1 MNARIPATAIRAV
14 TSAPNPRIR
23 KAQAATRI
31 RVDDGDHLALIEDG
45 KPILD
50 LHFYLEGD
58 ILWRCHARSERG
70 GKDIPIRTF
79 HSDHVRCTKGWFK
92 WSLIHL
98 PHDAQSLY
106 VTFAQTPGAG
116 LSLVRYF
123 GHLGPLILL

>member
-14 TSAPNPRIR
+14 SSAPNPRTPQ
-23 KAQAATRI
+23 AQAPTRI
-31 RVDDGDHLALIEDG
+31 RADDGDHLALIG
-45 KPILD
+45 
-50 LHFYLEGD
+50 
-58 ILWRCHARSERG
+58 CHARSERG

-79 HSDHVRCTKGWFK
+79 HSEHVKCAQGWFK

-98 PHDAQSLY
+98 PHDAQSLC
-106 VTFAQTPGAG
+106 VTFAQTPSAG